1 MLIYKKLFFLTSVC
15 VLSITTHAHA
25 YFDPGT
31 GSLII
36 QTIIALF
43 ATAFVTISIMWT
55 KFKNFLSR
63 IFKKKS
69 NKNKKTD

>member
-1 MLIYKKLFFLTSVC
+1 MLLLAQQ
-15 VLSITTHAHA
+15 AHA

-55 KFKNFLSR
+55 KFKNFLLR
-63 IFKKKS
+63 IFKKKV
-69 NKNKKTD
+69 NKNKKID

>member
-1 MLIYKKLFFLTSVC
+1 MFNYKKLFLLIFLSS
-15 VLSITTHAHA
+15 LSMVTQAHA

-43 ATAFVTISIMWT
+43 ATAFVTVSMMWT

-63 IFKKKS
+63 IFKKKQ
-69 NKNKKTD
+69 KKTKKND